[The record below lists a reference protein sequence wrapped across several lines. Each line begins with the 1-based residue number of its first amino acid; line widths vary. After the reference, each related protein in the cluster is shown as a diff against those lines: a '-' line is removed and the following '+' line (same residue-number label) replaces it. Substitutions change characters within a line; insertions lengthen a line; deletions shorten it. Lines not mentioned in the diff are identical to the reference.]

1 MTQIEKTQIE
11 KTQVVIVGAGPTGA
25 ALALLLVKQGIAVT
39 LVEAARDFDRV
50 FRGEGLMPSGLDA
63 LAQMGLSP
71 LLERIPHRQISGWE
85 FLLGDR
91 RLFRVDEPMGAKQP
105 CTLVSQPPLLEAL
118 VAEARFYP
126 MFKFIQG
133 VAVKDLQ
140 WSQNAHR
147 TIDRVAGVKLAD
159 GREIAAMLVIGAD
172 GRNSVIRQRS
182 GLELVKQPKE
192 IDVLWF
198 KLPSHPRFVEDNV
211 FCSIVNGNS
220 IFSVFHGA
228 EAGKLH
234 LAWVLS
240 AHGQEQNLNQQ
251 WKQQNWAET
260 FASLSPEWLAAHFRS
275 CAGAIEPPIR
285 LSVVVGRCPV
295 WHKPGVLLLG
305 DAAHPMSPVRA
316 QGINLALRDVI
327 VAANYLVPILKNRQI
342 DKETVHN
349 ETVNNID
356 STNQIDTT
364 RIPTEQ
370 VNLSQ
375 IDLALSQIQAERE
388 PEIVR
393 AQALQRQEARQG
405 ELIRHNKYLRT
416 VVQQIA
422 PLIRNPLRSS
432 WERRQQKMR
441 EGVTSVQLI
450 V

>member
-1 MTQIEKTQIE
+1 
-11 KTQVVIVGAGPTGA
+11 
-25 ALALLLVKQGIAVT
+25 
-39 LVEAARDFDRV
+39 
-50 FRGEGLMPSGLDA
+50 
-63 LAQMGLSP
+63 
-71 LLERIPHRQISGWE
+71 
-85 FLLGDR
+85 
-91 RLFRVDEPMGAKQP
+91 MGARQP

-118 VAEARFYP
+118 VAEARSYP
-126 MFKFIQG
+126 TFDFIQG
-133 VAVKDLQ
+133 VAVKDLL
-140 WSQNAHR
+140 WSQNFQTNQDAQ
-147 TIDRVAGVKLAD
+147 TNTDRVSGVKLVD

-240 AHGQEQNLNQQ
+240 AHEQKQNPDRNPDRNPDQH

-275 CAGAIEPPIR
+275 CADAIEPPIR

-327 VAANYLVPILKNRQI
+327 VAANDLVPLLKNHQT
-342 DKETVHN
+342 DKETVHSIGN
-349 ETVNNID
+349 
-356 STNQIDTT
+356 TNQTHTNRIDVDQTY
-364 RIPTEQ
+364 
-370 VNLSQ
+370 LSQ
-375 IDLALSQIQAERE
+375 IDLALSHIQAERE
-388 PEIVR
+388 PEIIR

-405 ELIRHNKYLRT
+405 ELIRKNKLLRT
-416 VVQQIA
+416 VVKQIA
-422 PLIRNPLRSS
+422 PLVRQPLRSS
-432 WERRQQKMR
+432 WVRRQQKMR
-441 EGVTSVQLI
+441 EGVTSVQLM